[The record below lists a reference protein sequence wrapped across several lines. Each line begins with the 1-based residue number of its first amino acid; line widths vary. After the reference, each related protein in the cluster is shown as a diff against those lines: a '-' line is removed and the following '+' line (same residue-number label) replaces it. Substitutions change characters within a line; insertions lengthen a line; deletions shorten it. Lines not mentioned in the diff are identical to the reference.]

1 MKRRKMRIPKVS
13 SPSPSLPH
21 HHPMVKKIPEA
32 SDNPMMTP
40 SEYRSS
46 NNISRVPSSYN
57 PSSVS
62 NPPDSRSINIYG
74 VDFDTSG
81 SLSQNH
87 AHHHH
92 HHGGPLSNQG
102 NGSLDREM
110 SDFSP
115 SNGSS
120 GLDDRRM
127 RRTRTFIDPTSEIP
141 RLEQW
146 FMMTSHPSRSQ
157 IERFTEELNKLEYR
171 RKFPRL
177 EAKNLQFWFKN
188 RRAKQKRLTNGSS
201 NPVHLM
207 NGPLSTGQ
215 LSSSSSSGHNHSP
228 PPPPSSISPI
238 LSSGSHHSLVQSH
251 HHHMNPLSSSAHAL
265 SSASATNLL
274 HHHLSQTLNS
284 NVVDL
289 SVSSSSSNQISP
301 SSNHHHNQT
310 PSPRDANNRD
320 ANNRDA
326 NNRDAINRDA
336 NNRDTNNRDANNR
349 DANILNNNNNHSKN
363 MSIRAPSPDHSES
376 ASQSPIPMNGPILA
390 PSGVYPSFDTKQQSI
405 TKNGANFI
413 K

>member
-1 MKRRKMRIPKVS
+1 MS
-13 SPSPSLPH
+13 SPSLP

-32 SDNPMMTP
+32 SDSPMMTP

-46 NNISRVPSSYN
+46 NNISRPPSSYN

-62 NPPDSRSINIYG
+62 NPADSRSINIYG

-81 SLSQNH
+81 PLSQNH

-92 HHGGPLSNQG
+92 GGSLSNHG
-102 NGSLDREM
+102 NNGSLDRDM

-120 GLDDRRM
+120 ALDDRRM

-188 RRAKQKRLTNGSS
+188 RRAKQKRLTSGST

-207 NGPLSTGQ
+207 NGPLSTGP

-228 PPPPSSISPI
+228 PPPPSSVSPI
-238 LSSGSHHSLVQSH
+238 LSSGSHHHSLVQSH
-251 HHHMNPLSSSAHAL
+251 HHHINPLSSSAHALSSSSAHAL

-289 SVSSSSSNQISP
+289 SVSSSSNQISP
-301 SSNHHHNQT
+301 SSNHHNQT

-320 ANNRDA
+320 A
-326 NNRDAINRDA
+326 
-336 NNRDTNNRDANNR
+336 NNRDANNR

-390 PSGVYPSFDTKQQSI
+390 PSGIYPSFDTKQQSI

>member
-1 MKRRKMRIPKVS
+1 MLIFPNINNSLIILQVPDIKRRKMRTPKVS

-32 SDNPMMTP
+32 TDNPMMTP

-46 NNISRVPSSYN
+46 NNNISRPPSSYN
-57 PSSVS
+57 LSSSVS

-92 HHGGPLSNQG
+92 GGSLSNHG
-102 NGSLDREM
+102 NNGSLDRDM

-120 GLDDRRM
+120 ALDDRRM

-188 RRAKQKRLTNGSS
+188 RRAKQKRLTSGSS
-201 NPVHLM
+201 NPV
-207 NGPLSTGQ
+207 Q
-215 LSSSSSSGHNHSP
+215 L
-228 PPPPSSISPI
+228 
-238 LSSGSHHSLVQSH
+238 
-251 HHHMNPLSSSAHAL
+251 
-265 SSASATNLL
+265 
-274 HHHLSQTLNS
+274 
-284 NVVDL
+284 
-289 SVSSSSSNQISP
+289 
-301 SSNHHHNQT
+301 
-310 PSPRDANNRD
+310 
-320 ANNRDA
+320 
-326 NNRDAINRDA
+326 
-336 NNRDTNNRDANNR
+336 
-349 DANILNNNNNHSKN
+349 K
-363 MSIRAPSPDHSES
+363 
-376 ASQSPIPMNGPILA
+376 
-390 PSGVYPSFDTKQQSI
+390 
-405 TKNGANFI
+405 
-413 K
+413 